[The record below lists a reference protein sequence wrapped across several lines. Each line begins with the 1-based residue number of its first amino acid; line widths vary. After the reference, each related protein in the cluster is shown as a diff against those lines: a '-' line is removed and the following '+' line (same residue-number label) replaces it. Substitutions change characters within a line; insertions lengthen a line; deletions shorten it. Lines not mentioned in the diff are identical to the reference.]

1 MQGSVKNQG
10 AFECFGIT
18 GRLCILLLLMSFTFN
33 SSANTNTQSKELINT
48 LETLTLPMM
57 HEVNQVYQSRDYKLI
72 WSDGVKYND
81 RAHQLRKVIRNAR
94 KLGLNPTDYDLE
106 IIEYFLDT
114 KIEDPRIV
122 SKSDVTLTHA
132 YVRLAANIDQSKYHS
147 TNQLAINYGLLD
159 NPIFINDVLDSN
171 YKIAKNVLDTK
182 DINITHDIEKPVV
195 IEHHENKISIKQ
207 SNQDH
212 YSKLLAAIENFR
224 SVNDN
229 FEPIKLPKKSLAIGD
244 VSEEISKTRKRLY
257 QLGDY
262 NTPDFDNT
270 IFDESLALA
279 INSFQLRHGLQADG
293 ILGRRTVREINK
305 SMTVRANQLAI
316 NLERAR
322 QLSLLQDERYILVNV
337 PEYKLYVVENG
348 QTIYE
353 SKVIVGKKKNKTP
366 VLSSVI
372 SEFVLNPYWNVP
384 KSITRNEIIPKL
396 QEDPDYLARN
406 DMKVI
411 TRLNNRNLFLS
422 PYEVD
427 WLNVDLDEAPLRIRQ
442 DPGKKNAL
450 GRIKFLFPNNYS
462 VYLHDTPTRK
472 LFDRNTRA
480 LSHGCVRVENPLK
493 LAEVLLQDSPTW
505 TTEELYKHANRNK
518 TKVIKLDNPIPV
530 HITYMT
536 AWVDDLGIIQF
547 RPDIYKRDSQLA
559 RN

>member
-1 MQGSVKNQG
+1 MQGSVRNQS
-10 AFECFGIT
+10 AFECFGIAV
-18 GRLCILLLLMSFTFN
+18 RLCILLLMMSFVF
-33 SSANTNTQSKELINT
+33 SSSVYANKQSKELINT

-72 WSDGVKYND
+72 WSDGVEYND

-132 YVRLAANIDQSKYHS
+132 YIRLAANIDQHKYQGIS
-147 TNQLAINYGLLD
+147 QLDVNYGLLED
-159 NPIFINDVLDSN
+159 PIFINDVFDSN
-171 YKIAKNVLDTK
+171 YKIAKHTSVTKGTDTAYDLK
-182 DINITHDIEKPVV
+182 KP
-195 IEHHENKISIKQ
+195 IAAEHHEIEVHAKQ

-212 YSKLLAAIENFR
+212 YSKLLSAIEKFR
-224 SVNDN
+224 SANDN

-244 VSEEISKTRKRLY
+244 ISEEIAKTRKRLY

-262 NTPDFDNT
+262 NNSDLDNS

-305 SMTVRANQLAI
+305 SMASRANQLAI

-322 QLSLLQDERYILVNV
+322 QLSLLQDDRYILVNV
-337 PEYKLYVVENG
+337 PEYKLYVIENG
-348 QTIYE
+348 QTTYE

-372 SEFVLNPYWNVP
+372 SEFVLNPYWNIP

-396 QEDPDYLARN
+396 QQDPDYLVRN

-411 TRLNNRNLFLS
+411 TRLNNRNLFLN

-427 WLNVDLDEAPLRIRQ
+427 WLNVDVDEAPLRIRQ

-450 GRIKFLFPNNYS
+450 GRIKFVFPNNYS
-462 VYLHDTPTRK
+462 VYLHDTPSRK

-493 LAEVLLQDSPTW
+493 LAEVLLQGSPTW
-505 TTEELYKHANRNK
+505 TAEELYKHANRNK
-518 TKVIKLDNPIPV
+518 TKVIKLENPIPV

-536 AWVDDLGIIQF
+536 AWVDDLGITQF
-547 RPDIYKRDSQLA
+547 RPDIYKRDSQIA